1 MSQKDYILTNHA
13 QERMKERGI
22 TEEEI
27 EEVIKDPE
35 YSYPGV
41 KEEKNL
47 VKTIKRKK
55 IRVVCKDRPKRKII
69 ITVLLV
75 D

>member
-1 MSQKDYILTNHA
+1 MNQKDYTLTNHA
-13 QERMKERGI
+13 KERMKERGI

-27 EEVIKDPE
+27 EEVLKDPE
-35 YSYPGV
+35 YSYPGARG
-41 KEEKNL
+41 EKNL
-47 VKTIKRKK
+47 VKTIERKK
-55 IRVVCKDRPKRKII
+55 IRVVYRESPRRKII